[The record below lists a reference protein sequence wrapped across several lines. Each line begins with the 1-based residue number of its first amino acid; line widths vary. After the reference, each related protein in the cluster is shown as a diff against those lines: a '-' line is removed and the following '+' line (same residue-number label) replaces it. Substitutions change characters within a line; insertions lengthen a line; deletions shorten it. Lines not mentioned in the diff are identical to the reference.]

1 MIDFYFLSN
10 IDTFQ
15 KKITSLINDIN
26 KLFTL
31 HSVETIKTNGFFLDR
46 KYEQHLPSGL
56 WNKLNILYAT
66 LDEIPKNQY
75 PILDKFRIEKS
86 HITDQ
91 KYSFIDLFAGAGG
104 LSLGLE
110 NSGFKQIATNEINA
124 NFLETYYLNREI
136 DLSSLHCGDIKDF
149 TSDKIRQLRD
159 SKIDLIVGG
168 PPCQGFSNANRQRI
182 IDDPRNHLYKYFIEF
197 IGRVRPNF
205 FLMENVRGMLNKSDE
220 IMEDFAQ
227 KLGSEYET
235 TIFLL
240 NAKEFGLPQHRER
253 VFLLGTKN
261 KQVKIQDIA
270 DELMEVRLESHT
282 PLKQALHEL
291 PKLGNKNKKGGFI
304 ENEVVGFKFTKNND
318 ISESSNTYLKSIN
331 KNRASVLSN
340 HMNRYNNPRD
350 IEIFRR
356 LPQGADSTHESI
368 KDIMPYF
375 SRTGAF
381 KDKYFKLRDNH
392 VSKTI
397 TAHMDRDCNSYIHPY
412 EPRGLSPREAA
423 RIQSFPDDYIFM
435 GPKNSWYTQIG
446 NAVPPMLGK
455 NIGQTLIKYIS

>member
-1 MIDFYFLSN
+1 MIDFYYINNRN
-10 IDTFQ
+10 IFQ
-15 KKITSLINDIN
+15 KKIKHLTNDID
-26 KLFTL
+26 KLFAL
-31 HSVETIKTNGFFLDR
+31 HSIEPNKIKSIFLDK
-46 KYEQHLPSGL
+46 KYGKHLSSDL
-56 WNKLNILYAT
+56 WSKLNILYGT
-66 LDEIPKNQY
+66 LGEIPKNKY
-75 PILDKFRIEKS
+75 PLLDKFRINKGANEVKKN
-86 HITDQ
+86 T
-91 KYSFIDLFAGAGG
+91 FIDLFAGAGG

-110 NSGFKQIATNEINA
+110 ESGFHQIATNEINS

-149 TSDKIRQLRD
+149 KSNKINQLKE

-168 PPCQGFSNANRQRI
+168 PPCQGFSNANRQRL
-182 IDDPRNHLYKYFIEF
+182 IDDPRNHLYKFFIEF
-197 IGRVRPNF
+197 IEMVQPNF

-220 IMEDFAQ
+220 IMDDFSS
-227 KLGSEYET
+227 KLGNQYET

-253 VFLLGTKN
+253 VFLLGTKYKDVEVN
-261 KQVKIQDIA
+261 DIA
-270 DELMEVRLESHT
+270 DELMGIEINSHT
-282 PLKQALHEL
+282 PLKQALHNL
-291 PKLGNKNKKGGFI
+291 PKLGNKDKKGGYI
-304 ENEVVGFKFTKNND
+304 ENDIVGHKFTEHKD
-318 ISESSNTYLKSIN
+318 ADVSSNSYLQIIN
-331 KNRASVLSN
+331 KNRASILSN

-368 KDIMPYF
+368 KDIMPYA

-381 KDKYFKLRDNH
+381 KDKYFKLRENH

-423 RIQSFPDDYIFM
+423 RIQSFPDDYVFM

-446 NAVPPMLGK
+446 NAVPPLLGK
-455 NIGQTLIKYIS
+455 NIGETLIKYMS